1 MGMSCVDLVVGSKFG
16 FDSLAANSVGVSLS
30 REIFQFF
37 HRENRL
43 P

>member
-1 MGMSCVDLVVGSKFG
+1 MDMSCVDLVVGSKIG
-16 FDSLAANSVGVSLS
+16 FDSFAANSVGASLS
-30 REIFQFF
+30 REIFPFY